1 MFDTIAV
8 GVDGS
13 EASLQALSWARDC
26 AALHSASVTAVIASP
41 IANRAGATSA
51 AAKLSQTMA
60 NEYVQDVR
68 EAIRRSGPVPNLD
81 VMVIEGSPTDV
92 LLNISGRVD
101 LLVVAGQGY
110 SGWRE
115 SLTPSLSGQLAAR
128 TRAALCVVRSV
139 PERPYGRIVVG
150 YDGSSSD
157 AAVRFA
163 ADEAALR
170 AAQLLLVTTW
180 RYPRDTRATSW
191 EAAGLL
197 EEGAAASQATI
208 ADELRRSNPAV
219 VVQSTVQ
226 LGNPVE
232 VLAEEAEAADLVI
245 VGSRGNSGA
254 LAGGLRHSGLGR
266 LVIGSVALGLLR
278 RPTCPLA
285 IVPHDC

>member
-13 EASLQALSWARDC
+13 EASLQALSWALDC
-26 AALHSASVTAVIASP
+26 AALHGASVTAVIASP
-41 IANRAGATSA
+41 ISNRAGVTSA
-51 AAKLSQTMA
+51 AAKLSHTMA

-68 EAIRRSGPVPNLD
+68 ETIRRSAPAADLD

-92 LLNISGRVD
+92 LLNISGQVD

-115 SLTPSLSGQLAAR
+115 SLAPSLSGQLAVR
-128 TRAALCVVRSV
+128 TRAALCIVRTV

-150 YDGSSSD
+150 HDGSSSD

-170 AAQLLLVTTW
+170 AARLMLVTTW

-191 EAAGLL
+191 ETAGLL
-197 EEGAAASQATI
+197 AEGAAASQAAI
-208 ADELRRSNPAV
+208 AEELRRSHPAV
-219 VVQSTVQ
+219 VVETTVR
-226 LGNPVE
+226 LGNSVE
-232 VLAEEAEAADLVI
+232 VLAELAGAADLVI
-245 VGSRGNSGA
+245 VGSRGNSSA
-254 LAGGLRHSGLGR
+254 LGGGLRHSGLGR
-266 LVIGSVALGLLR
+266 LVIGSVAIGLLR
-278 RPTCPLA
+278 RTTCPLA